1 MVVEVVGVV
10 DVVDVVDKVEA
21 LDALDALDA
30 LAAVEINVDVNSSK
44 YLIVV
49 STDFRTR
56 LLPAPQKVVDDNAQ
70 KKRGLC
76 APPCSAT
83 C

>member
-1 MVVEVVGVV
+1 MDVV
-10 DVVDVVDKVEA
+10 DVVDVVDKVE
-21 LDALDALDA
+21 ALDALDA

-44 YLIVV
+44 YLMVV

-70 KKRGLC
+70 AMSGLH
-76 APPCSAT
+76 
-83 C
+83 

>member
-70 KKRGLC
+70 AMSGLH
-76 APPCSAT
+76 
-83 C
+83 

>member
-1 MVVEVVGVV
+1 MDVV

-21 LDALDALDA
+21 LEALDT

-70 KKRGLC
+70 AMSGLH
-76 APPCSAT
+76 
-83 C
+83 